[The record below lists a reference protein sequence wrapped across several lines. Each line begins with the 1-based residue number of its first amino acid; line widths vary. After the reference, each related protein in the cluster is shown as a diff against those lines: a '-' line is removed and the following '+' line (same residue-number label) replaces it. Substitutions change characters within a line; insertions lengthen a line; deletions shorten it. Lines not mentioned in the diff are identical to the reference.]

1 MELKQL
7 VMKRYAT
14 KEFDGKIIPQD
25 KVNELFELI
34 RLAPTSFNI
43 QPWKVKVVTDKT
55 IKEKLFPASWNQKQI
70 TTCSHLLVFCAD
82 NDILGLVEKLEKEM
96 IAAGAKPES
105 IKGYVQMMRDFAKGL
120 TPDQALVWAQKQ
132 VYIALENA
140 MLGATALGFDSCP
153 MEGFNS
159 AEYHKILKLPK
170 NLVASV
176 LCPIGYAADKPLPK
190 LRFKKEDLFF

>member
-120 TPDQALVWAQKQ
+120 TPEQALAWAQKQ
-132 VYIALENA
+132 AYLALENA

-159 AEYHKILKLPK
+159 TEYHKILKLPK

>member
-1 MELKQL
+1 MKLKQL

-14 KEFDGKIIPQD
+14 KEFDGKVIPQD

-34 RLAPTSFNI
+34 RMAPTSFNI
-43 QPWKVKVVTDKT
+43 QPWKVKVVTDKMT
-55 IKEKLFPASWNQKQI
+55 KEKLFPVSWNQKQI

-82 NDILGLVEKLEKEM
+82 NDILGLVDKLEKEM
-96 IAAGAKPES
+96 IAAGASPES